1 MGGVGFTIG
10 IIGLWLSGFLVGRSW
25 ERVVVKPPRIDSR
38 WQQLPSGWSRDVSGM
53 TIYAMTQDGNAYWWV
68 SRNGRTII
76 EGPSSSLA
84 MAKIE
89 AEREARELSL

>member
-1 MGGVGFTIG
+1 MIACVALYWLGFAAG
-10 IIGLWLSGFLVGRSW
+10 ALFVVMKRSPVP
-25 ERVVVKPPRIDSR
+25 ETKPRIDSR
-38 WQQLPSGWSRDVSGM
+38 WTSLPSGWSRNFGSL

-68 SRNGRTII
+68 SRGGRTII
-76 EGPSSSLA
+76 EGPSSNLD